1 MLKVLSLFSGSLA
14 SRVATRLV
22 ERHPEVGCVQL
33 LYFRSPFASDLD
45 GLRELVKA
53 EWPGTGFRTQSLKKD
68 YRRLVDVVSGGEF
81 SLAASCLNCRV
92 LLYARA
98 RRYMDR
104 IGADY
109 VVTGDI
115 PWRHGVSPDA
125 LGELTERVGLG
136 GRVLRPLFQNG
147 KATDASDLS
156 DWASLENAP
165 TKPFD
170 WASVLAETASGIG
183 LADQDP
189 MGSCG
194 RCKLTFEGFG
204 ERVANLFSEAG
215 FTLNALRLLDFPIY
229 YKVAPDIKI
238 VVARDEE
245 EKRELQT
252 LFLPQDLR
260 VYPAT
265 PHGPMTLVRSD
276 WSAKSPIERQ
286 ETIEIA
292 ARITAMHAEQSPAVA
307 VSVYYRFES
316 DDDTLLVNV
325 HPFES
330 LAHVAENE
338 RVEIAPPAPAT
349 TLTG

>member
-1 MLKVLSLFSGSLA
+1 M
-14 SRVATRLV
+14 V
-22 ERHPEVGCVQL
+22 ERHPDVECVQL

-53 EWPGTGFRTQSLKKD
+53 EWPGVGFRTQSLKKD

-109 VVTGDI
+109 AVTGDV
-115 PWRHGVSPDA
+115 PWRYGVTPDA
-125 LGELTERVGLG
+125 LEELTERMGLSK
-136 GRVLRPLFQNG
+136 RVLRPLFQNG
-147 KATDASDLS
+147 AAADASDLS
-156 DWASLENAP
+156 EWTSFSNAP
-165 TKPFD
+165 EKPAD
-170 WASVLAETASGIG
+170 WSATLAETASELG
-183 LADQDP
+183 LANHDP

-194 RCKLTFEGFG
+194 RCKLTAEGFG
-204 ERVANLFSEAG
+204 ERVANLFGEAG
-215 FTLNALRLLDFPIY
+215 FTLNALRLLDFPVY

-276 WSAKSPIERQ
+276 WGAKTPQERQ

-292 ARITAMHAEQSPAVA
+292 ARITAMHARQSPDVA
-307 VSVYYRFES
+307 VSVYYRLES
-316 DDDTLLVNV
+316 DDDTLLVSV

-330 LAHVAENE
+330 LSHVAAIE
-338 RVEIAPPAPAT
+338 RVEIAPPAPAV